1 MLNVESVFIN
11 QSQASKTF
19 VSGSHDSQLGGK
31 IDPFIGDF
39 DDWEFSHEVC
49 VSLIQSIRVT
59 RKLSV

>member
-19 VSGSHDSQLGGK
+19 VSGSRDSGK
-31 IDPFIGDF
+31 VDPFSGDF

-49 VSLIQSIRVT
+49 VS
-59 RKLSV
+59 